1 MSRRKAN
8 PAGTATAPPPTA
20 ADDPSSPDP
29 QASLSQKV
37 QRASA
42 PEDNTGQRSSRIAA
56 FADEMLALAP
66 TMAVSMVMCVL
77 VTALALWVYDKR
89 RAQVFAVVDLPGIVE
104 LEQLRLTVTAVAPG
118 LSDAAR
124 QGLLADA
131 QAFGDRL
138 AKEIET
144 LRSQCSCVLLTTSA
158 FVGEPPADYTATL
171 KARLGLEKLNAETL
185 RKQAQSRLEASI
197 PALAQPQSPQ
207 VTFPLDRS
215 APSPG
220 VGGPAALPLTRP

>member
-8 PAGTATAPPPTA
+8 PSGTTAPSPA
-20 ADDPSSPDP
+20 ADDPSSPDQQP
-29 QASLSQKV
+29 SPAQK
-37 QRASA
+37 A
-42 PEDNTGQRSSRIAA
+42 PEMSSGEDNGGQRSRVAA

-66 TMAVSMVMCVL
+66 TMAVALVMCVL

-89 RAQVFAVVDLPGIVE
+89 RSQVFAVVDLPGIVE

-138 AKEIET
+138 SKEIET
-144 LRSQCSCVLLTTSA
+144 LRSQCGCVLLTTSA

-171 KARLGLEKLNAETL
+171 KARLGLDKLNAETL

-197 PALAQPQSPQ
+197 PALAQPQSQQGP
-207 VTFPLDRS
+207 FALERS
-215 APSPG
+215 GPPPG
-220 VGGPAALPLTRP
+220 VAGPAALPLSRP